1 MAVAD
6 GIRLRP
12 RNRPADAP
20 CAAPRPCETMRFDR
34 FVSHPGEEFLFVLG
48 APRIQ
53 GTVQMVINPVA
64 IR

>member
-1 MAVAD
+1 LAKNGVHILETINTHELARD
-6 GIRLRP
+6 G
-12 RNRPADAP
+12 AK
-20 CAAPRPCETMRFDR
+20 
-34 FVSHPGEEFLFVLG
+34 EFLFVLG